1 MRLGDLKKKE
11 IEYELRGESPN
22 NYAVCINDKPWKVV
36 SSRSRAE
43 KMANT
48 LKAKGKN
55 AAVHMTGAP
64 VSEAEQVKASD
75 KKPKKIKPNKG
86 NESPHP
92 MRGKLVGETS
102 INTGTHPHK
111 GKYQLKLQKDAD
123 SDAHDVVVL
132 QKHQINSYTQLL
144 QDKYPDAKVW
154 AELIEANNKKPELP
168 KQNNPVAKH
177 SRNMPGA
184 GAHKS
189 SKDYDRKKQKQ
200 DLKKQL
206 DEAPYVVSKT
216 DAVKTAVERT
226 KDWLHSL
233 WTKSG
238 DAQLEGIKELGVL
251 AGFTVDKRSENN
263 IIFNKFFT
271 QTEDNKR

>member
-111 GKYQLKLQKDAD
+111 GKYQFKLQKDAD